1 MKVLLSIKPEYAE
14 KILQGE
20 KKYEFRKA
28 IFKNPNVK
36 TVVIYATMPV
46 GKVVGEFDFDEVLS
60 DSPSAIWSETRNHS
74 GITKRFFNSYFSG
87 RKTAHAIK
95 VREVRRYETPLP
107 LKTLIPSG
115 SAPQSYRYLDD
126 LTPLQGAFCI

>member
-14 KILQGE
+14 KILQGK

-60 DSPSAIWSETRNHS
+60 DSPSAIWSETRNFS
-74 GITKRFFNSYFSG
+74 GISKSFFNSYFSG

-95 VREVRRYETPLP
+95 VREVRRYENPFP
-107 LKTLIPSG
+107 LKNLIPNG

-126 LTPLQGAFCI
+126 SVPRQEAFAL

>member
-14 KILQGE
+14 KILQGK

-36 TVVIYATMPV
+36 TIVIYATMPV
-46 GKVVGEFDFDEVLS
+46 GKIVGEFDFDEVLT
-60 DSPSAIWSETRNHS
+60 DSPSAIWSETRNFS
-74 GITKRFFNSYFSG
+74 GISKSFFNSYFSG

-95 VREVRRYETPLP
+95 VREVRRYEKPLP
-107 LKTLIPSG
+107 LTNLVPSG
-115 SAPQSYRYLDD
+115 SAPQSYRYLYD
-126 LTPLQGAFCI
+126 LSPHHEVLA

>member
-60 DSPSAIWSETRNHS
+60 DSPSVIWSETSSYS

-107 LKTLIPSG
+107 LKNLVPSG

-126 LTPLQGAFCI
+126 PTSFQEALAL

>member
-14 KILQGE
+14 KILQGK

-60 DSPSAIWSETRNHS
+60 DSPSAIWSETRNFS
-74 GITKRFFNSYFSG
+74 GISKSFFNSYFSG

-95 VREVRRYETPLP
+95 VREVRRYENPFP
-107 LKTLIPSG
+107 LKKLIPNG

-126 LTPLQGAFCI
+126 SVPRQEAFAL